1 MRHPTMEDA
10 EAVHALISARE
21 IIDHGEPDEN
31 LDEVVAEWKDINLA
45 EDAWLV
51 YTSEGGLVGYA
62 AVFDEREGYIL
73 RWYTHPDYEGEGLEA
88 QLLAQCEARAREK
101 LAKNDDK
108 QEIRVWMFISE
119 VNQIDRDAVE
129 KADYQPRKYYF
140 RMQANSQEE
149 PSLPKWPEG
158 STLRTIEPGKGDREV
173 YEFIFEAFDWEGR
186 GEPPKFEWW
195 QSFMMR
201 ADHFVPELW
210 FLLGHEG
217 EIISA
222 ALCYD
227 YPENGWVRQVAVK
240 KSWRRKGIGSEML
253 RHVFGVF
260 YRRGQHKVSL
270 VVDSTNPKAK
280 NFYKNVGMYVERLH
294 IEYDKTI
301 IKADDFEREK

>member
-1 MRHPTMEDA
+1 MRHPSMGDA
-10 EAVHALISARE
+10 KAVHALISTRE
-21 IIDHGEPDEN
+21 IADHGEPDET
-31 LDEVVAEWKDINLA
+31 LDDILAEWKDIQLE

-51 YTSEGGLVGYA
+51 YTPEGALVGYA
-62 AVFDEREGYIL
+62 AVFDEKEGYIL
-73 RWYTHPDYEGEGLEA
+73 RWYTHPDIEDEGIEA

-101 LAKNDDK
+101 LSENDDK
-108 QEIRVWMFISE
+108 QETRVWMFISE

-129 KADYQPRKYYF
+129 KAGYQPRKYYF

-158 STLRTIEPGKGDREV
+158 STLRTSEPGKDDREV
-173 YEFIFEAFDWEGR
+173 YEVIFEAFDWEGR

-201 ADHFVPELW
+201 EDHFKPELW
-210 FLLGHEG
+210 FLLEHEA

-227 YPENGWVRQVAVK
+227 YPENGWVRQLAVR

-270 VVDSTNPKAK
+270 VVDSSNPKAQD
-280 NFYKNVGMYVERLH
+280 FYKNVGVYLERQH
-294 IEYDKTI
+294 IEYDKKIT
-301 IKADDFEREK
+301 KPDNFDGDK